1 MNELLRK
8 QLEQLR
14 RKIARIEAR
23 REAAAAAMAMPKE
36 LGCAVETPLGVH
48 WEMERRWPAHHR
60 HGNADVGALADLARD
75 LLAALDPAVAD
86 CAPEEWVF
94 LDTET
99 SGLSGGSGTFAFLVG
114 TGQATAGGFVV
125 RQFFLREPGEEP
137 SLLEALAHELERFR
151 VLVTYNGKA
160 FDVPLLETRYRLAR
174 LPVPFPRMAHVDL
187 LHSARRLWRL
197 ALDSC
202 RLMELEAR
210 VLGFERQGDPGGAV
224 IPRLYLEFLR
234 TGNFRPMLPVF
245 THNAYD
251 ILSLACLT
259 AVVPAAFR
267 DPSRLSHPAEMAA
280 LARYFQRE
288 GRLEEA
294 LRLLGEA
301 LRRNLPEPLL
311 WEALWQAAEMERKL
325 GRMDAA
331 VARWSELSTIRN
343 PWQARA
349 LEKLASHYE
358 HREKNAALALEM
370 ALAAQ
375 ALEPGEALEKRV
387 RRLREKASAP
397 RTARLL

>member
-23 REAAAAAMAMPKE
+23 GGAAPAPAAMPKE
-36 LGCAVETPLGVH
+36 LGEAVETPLGAH
-48 WEMERRWPAHHR
+48 WELERRWAAHHR
-60 HGNADVGALADLARD
+60 HGNADVGALADLPGD
-75 LLAALDPAVAD
+75 LLAALEPDAAD
-86 CAPEEWVF
+86 CPPEEWVF

-114 TGQATAGGFVV
+114 AGHATAGGFVV
-125 RQFFLREPGEEP
+125 RQFLMREPGEEP
-137 SLLEALAHELERFR
+137 SMLEALARHLERFR
-151 VLVTYNGKA
+151 VVVTYNGKA

-174 LPVPFPRMAHVDL
+174 QRAPFGRLAHVDL

-197 ALDSC
+197 ALESC

-210 VLGFERQGDPGGAV
+210 VLGFEREGDPGGAV

-234 TGNFRPMLPVF
+234 TGNFRPMAPVF
-245 THNAYD
+245 AHNAYD

-259 AVVPAAFR
+259 AVVPLAFR
-267 DPSRLSHPAEMAA
+267 DPSRLAHPAEMAA

-325 GRMDAA
+325 GRVDAA

-343 PWQARA
+343 PWQAKA
-349 LEKLASHYE
+349 LEKLSSHYE
-358 HREKNAALALEM
+358 RREKNAALALEM

-375 ALEPGEALEKRV
+375 AIEPGEALEKRV

-397 RTARLL
+397 RAGRLL